1 MKKNY
6 ITPNIVKVEALD
18 NYKVKILFDTKEEKV
33 YDMKELINKNKFYIN
48 LKNKEY
54 FKRVRQRGE
63 TSEWENGEDIC
74 PENLY
79 YDSKLI

>member
-33 YDMKELINKNKFYIN
+33 YDMKELINKNKFYII
-48 LKNKEY
+48 K
-54 FKRVRQRGE
+54 
-63 TSEWENGEDIC
+63 
-74 PENLY
+74 
-79 YDSKLI
+79 